1 MKRQVSDISLI
12 SLGDFLG
19 PAFRTH
25 NHVALSVNIVL
36 SQKVDNTLTRL
47 MSHLRRLA
55 ELFIGMLMALMFLT
69 FIVQITI
76 RYTAR
81 FESIAETFPILDPNN
96 YGWTLEFC
104 LVLWVWIIFAG
115 CAFVVREQDHVTFD
129 VLSTSVHPAV
139 RRWFLIIG
147 GCVIA
152 VGLALSIEPTWSK
165 FHILRLKKT
174 ATLSGLFGEWIRMR
188 HIYSIYILFLIA
200 VSIRYAFAAWK
211 ALAGRAN

>member
-1 MKRQVSDISLI
+1 
-12 SLGDFLG
+12 
-19 PAFRTH
+19 
-25 NHVALSVNIVL
+25 
-36 SQKVDNTLTRL
+36 
-47 MSHLRRLA
+47 MSRLRRLA
-55 ELFIGMLMALMFLT
+55 ELFIGILMALMFVT
-69 FIVQITI
+69 FILQITI

-81 FESIAETFPILDPNN
+81 FESIAEAFPLLDPNN

-129 VLSTSVHPAV
+129 LLSTSVHPGV
-139 RRWFLIIG
+139 RRWLVIIG

-200 VSIRYAFAAWK
+200 VSLRYAYAAWK
-211 ALAGRAN
+211 ALTRRTE